1 MCSFISP
8 RLPPPSISSI
18 QDYARTLLRNGQ
30 AFMDNTPMEQ
40 MREER
45 SNRVE
50 SKHRNQSPE
59 EGLALFERLVKG
71 DPSVMEYCLRAKIDM
86 ASDNGTLRDPVLYRG
101 NTTPHH
107 RTGTKFH
114 AYPTYD
120 FVCPIVDSIEGVTHC
135 LRTTEYTDRDFQ
147 YHILQDMLKLRKVRR
162 LVANKNEEEEER
174 VCQAHLGRWCFYEC
188 FSWCFFSSFS

>member
-1 MCSFISP
+1 
-8 RLPPPSISSI
+8 
-18 QDYARTLLRNGQ
+18 
-30 AFMDNTPMEQ
+30 MDNTPMEQ

-71 DPSVMEYCLRAKIDM
+71 DPTVMEYCLRAKIDM

-135 LRTTEYTDRDFQ
+135 LRTTEYTDRDIQ

-162 LVANKNEEEEER
+162 T
-174 VCQAHLGRWCFYEC
+174 
-188 FSWCFFSSFS
+188 S